1 MKYAGFWRRFIAFLV
16 DYIIIAIAEIILFLI
31 FGVILQ
37 LTGNADKSNSLTD
50 TVIGMFILIVLVVGN
65 WLYYSLMESSNL
77 QGTLGKAVL
86 NIKVTDYNGKKIS
99 FKKATVRYFAKI
111 LSAIIIFIGFAMAGW
126 TRYKQ
131 ALHDIIAG
139 TLIIKS

>member
-16 DYIIIAIAEIILFLI
+16 DYIVIVIAEMILLLI

-37 LTGNADKSNSLTD
+37 LTGNVDKSSSQTD
-50 TVIGMFILIVLVVGN
+50 TAIGMFILIVLIVGN
-65 WLYYSLMESSNL
+65 WLYYSLMESSNF
-77 QGTLGKAVL
+77 QGTLGKVVL
-86 NIKVTDYNGKKIS
+86 NIKVTDYDGKKIS
-99 FKKATVRYFAKI
+99 FKKATIRYFSKI
-111 LSAIIIFIGFAMAGW
+111 LSTLIIFIGFAMAGW

-139 TLIIKS
+139 TFVIKS